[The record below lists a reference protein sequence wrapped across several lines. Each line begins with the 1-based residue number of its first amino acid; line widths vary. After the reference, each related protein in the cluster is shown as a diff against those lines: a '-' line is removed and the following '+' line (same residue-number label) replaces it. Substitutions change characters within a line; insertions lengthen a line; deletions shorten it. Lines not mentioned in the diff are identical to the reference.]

1 VEDVEAFRAKLQTVS
16 GENQI
21 FIYPNEGHG
30 FARELTTES
39 SQAAWRRT
47 LEFLKEQL

>member
-1 VEDVEAFRAKLQTVS
+1 V
-16 GENQI
+16 NQV

-39 SQAAWRRT
+39 ARTAWDRT
-47 LEFLKEQL
+47 QDFLAENL